1 MKLGDAATVRSGL
14 VLSRKQAREPSKM
27 RYRALN
33 LRSIN
38 PEGYIDTESL
48 DVFEAS
54 EQLSPEYLSQSGD
67 VIVRMSA
74 PYTAVLIDDN
84 TAGIVI
90 SSNFVVIRC
99 NKREILPEYLFWL
112 INTPEAKKRVYENAT
127 SNMLATVKAKYFTD
141 YEIVPMP
148 IEDQRQIA
156 AMNTLAKKEARLLR
170 QLADEKEKF
179 YEQAIQRAY
188 QKLKRGK

>member
-99 NKREILPEYLFWL
+99 NKMEILPEYLFWL
-112 INTPEAKKRVYENAT
+112 INTPEAKKKVYENAT

-148 IEDQRQIA
+148 IADQRQIA

-170 QLADEKEKF
+170 QLVDEKEKF

>member
-156 AMNTLAKKEARLLR
+156 AMNTLAKKEAQLLR
-170 QLADEKEKF
+170 QLADEKEII

>member
-99 NKREILPEYLFWL
+99 NKREIIPEYLFWL
-112 INTPEAKKRVYENAT
+112 INTPEAKKKVYENAT

-170 QLADEKEKF
+170 QLADEKEKI

>member
-38 PEGYIDTESL
+38 PEGYIDTASL

-54 EQLSPEYLSQSGD
+54 EQLSSEYLSQSGD

-99 NKREILPEYLFWL
+99 NKKEILPEYLFWL

-148 IEDQRQIA
+148 IADQRQIA
-156 AMNTLAKKEARLLR
+156 AMNTLAKKEAWLLR
-170 QLADEKEKF
+170 QLADEKEKI

>member
-99 NKREILPEYLFWL
+99 NKREIIPEYLFWL
-112 INTPEAKKRVYENAT
+112 INTPEAKKKVYENAT

-148 IEDQRQIA
+148 IADQRQIA

-170 QLADEKEKF
+170 QLADEKEKI